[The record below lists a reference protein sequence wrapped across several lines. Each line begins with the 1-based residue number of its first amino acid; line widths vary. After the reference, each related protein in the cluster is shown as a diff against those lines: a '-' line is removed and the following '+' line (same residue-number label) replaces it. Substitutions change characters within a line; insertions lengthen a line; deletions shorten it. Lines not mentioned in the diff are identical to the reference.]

1 MRKRLALKLAAICV
15 FVRCKKHHSVAAI
28 LWYVLYEFNV
38 SQEIN
43 YMAQHHSSTPSSD
56 KGVIYAPWERAFN
69 RVLTPFEEFIHR
81 QTTSGLLLM
90 GAAVIAL
97 FLANGSLAEAYQH
110 FIHTPVKIAIGDWGI
125 NMSLHHWVN
134 DGLMALFFF
143 VVGLELK
150 REMMV
155 GELSDMRQA
164 ALPIIAAIGGMVV
177 PALIYLAFNHEG
189 EAMRGWGIPM
199 ATDIAFAVGALVLL
213 ASRVPKAL
221 ITFLVALAIAD
232 DLGAVLVIA
241 LFYTHE
247 LALPWLAAALALLA
261 VLFMFNFAGIRKVMP
276 YFIIAVFLW
285 YALLQSGVHATLAG
299 VLGAFT
305 VPARSKY
312 DPSLF
317 ADRVNELI
325 DRFIASRHQDDSLLT
340 NEKLYSVVQ
349 NLEESVSGVQ
359 TPLQRLEHIW
369 HLPVAFIVIP
379 IFAIFNA
386 GIPIQLNSLGDT
398 LTHPVMLGVA
408 FGLFFG
414 KFIGITGAC
423 WLALKFGIGQ
433 LPTGTRFSQVAAVS
447 VLGGIGFTMSIFI
460 AELGFEN
467 QPEYLLMAK
476 TGVLLASL
484 FAGVTGFI
492 WLCFLGKKP
501 A

>member
-1 MRKRLALKLAAICV
+1 M
-15 FVRCKKHHSVAAI
+15 S
-28 LWYVLYEFNV
+28 N
-38 SQEIN
+38 
-43 YMAQHHSSTPSSD
+43 QHQSTLNAD
-56 KGVIYAPWERAFN
+56 KGVIYAPWERAFS

-90 GAAVIAL
+90 GAALIAL
-97 FLANGSLAEAYQH
+97 LLANGQYADIYHH
-110 FIHTPVKIAIGDWGI
+110 FIHTPISLSIGSWGI

-150 REMMV
+150 REIMV
-155 GELSDMRQA
+155 GELSDLRQA
-164 ALPIIAAIGGMVV
+164 ALPIIAAFGGMVV
-177 PALIYLAFNHEG
+177 PALIYFAFNHDG
-189 EAMRGWGIPM
+189 AAARGWGVPM
-199 ATDIAFAVGALVLL
+199 ATDIAFAVGVLVLL
-213 ASRVPKAL
+213 AGRVPKAL

-241 LFYTHE
+241 LFYTQE
-247 LALPWLAAALALLA
+247 LALIWLAVSIALLA
-261 VLFMFNFAGIRKVMP
+261 ILLTFNFAGIRKVMP
-276 YFIIAVFLW
+276 YFAIAVLLW

-317 ADRVNELI
+317 ADRINQQV
-325 DRFIASRHQDDSLLT
+325 DRFIASRNQDDSLMT
-340 NEKLYSVVQ
+340 NEKLYTIVQ
-349 NLEESVSGVQ
+349 NLEESVRGVQ

-386 GIPIQLNSLGDT
+386 GIPLQLGELSET
-398 LTHPVMLGVA
+398 FSHPVMLGVM
-408 FGLFFG
+408 FGLLFG
-414 KFIGITGAC
+414 KFIGISGAC
-423 WLALKFGIGQ
+423 WLALRLGIGQ
-433 LPTGTRFSQVAAVS
+433 LPTDTRFSQIAAVS

-460 AELGFEN
+460 AELGFAN

-476 TGVLLASL
+476 TGVLAASL
-484 FAGVTGFI
+484 LAGVSGFV
-492 WLCFLGKKP
+492 WLWYLGRKTH
-501 A
+501 

>member
-1 MRKRLALKLAAICV
+1 MSRD
-15 FVRCKKHHSVAAI
+15 HHP
-28 LWYVLYEFNV
+28 LPNTETG
-38 SQEIN
+38 
-43 YMAQHHSSTPSSD
+43 H
-56 KGVIYAPWERAFN
+56 IYAPWERAFS

-90 GAAVIAL
+90 GTAIIAL
-97 FLANGSLAEAYQH
+97 VLANGFLAEAYLH
-110 FIHTPVKIAIGDWGI
+110 FIHTPVTVSIGQWAI

-150 REMMV
+150 REIMV

-189 EAMRGWGIPM
+189 GAARGWGIPM

-213 ASRVPKAL
+213 AGRVPKAL

-241 LFYTHE
+241 LFYTQE
-247 LALPWLAAALALLA
+247 LALNWLVASVALLA
-261 VLFMFNFAGIRKVMP
+261 ILLTFNFAGIRKVMP
-276 YFIIAVFLW
+276 YFVVAVLLW

-317 ADRVNELI
+317 VERIKAQVERY
-325 DRFIASRHQDDSLLT
+325 IASHQQGDSLMT

-349 NLEESVSGVQ
+349 NLEQSVQGVQ

-379 IFAIFNA
+379 IFALFNA
-386 GIPIQLNSLGDT
+386 GIPLQFSALGET
-398 LTHPVMLGVA
+398 FMHPVMLGVT
-408 FGLFFG
+408 FGLLFG

-423 WLALKFGIGQ
+423 WLALRLGVGR
-433 LPTGTRFSQVAAVS
+433 LPSGTRFSQIAAVS

-460 AELGFEN
+460 AELGFAS

-476 TGVLLASL
+476 TGVLAASVLAGL
-484 FAGVTGFI
+484 VGFV
-492 WLCFLGKKP
+492 WLWWLGRKMP
-501 A
+501 D

>member
-1 MRKRLALKLAAICV
+1 MSHEQRPNKDSK
-15 FVRCKKHHSVAAI
+15 
-28 LWYVLYEFNV
+28 
-38 SQEIN
+38 QGIN
-43 YMAQHHSSTPSSD
+43 
-56 KGVIYAPWERAFN
+56 YAPWERAFS

-97 FLANGSLAEAYQH
+97 FLANGVYADIYQH
-110 FIHTPVKIAIGDWGI
+110 FIHTPVSVNIGSWGL

-150 REMMV
+150 REIMV
-155 GELSDMRQA
+155 GELSDLRQA
-164 ALPIIAAIGGMVV
+164 ALPIIAAVGGMLV
-177 PALIYLAFNHEG
+177 PALIYLAFNHNT
-189 EAMRGWGIPM
+189 EAARGWGIPM
-199 ATDIAFAVGALVLL
+199 ATDIAFAVGVLVLL
-213 ASRVPKAL
+213 AGRVPKAL

-241 LFYTHE
+241 LFYTQE
-247 LALPWLAAALALLA
+247 LALNWLVASVALVAILLT
-261 VLFMFNFAGIRKVMP
+261 FNFAGIRKVMP
-276 YFIIAVFLW
+276 YFVIAVLLW

-317 ADRVNELI
+317 ADLINQQI
-325 DRFIASRHQDDSLLT
+325 DRFIASRHQDDSLMT
-340 NEKLYSVVQ
+340 NEKLYTIVQ
-349 NLEESVSGVQ
+349 NLEESVKGVQ
-359 TPLQRLEHIW
+359 TPLQQLEHVW
-369 HLPVAFIVIP
+369 HLPVAFLVIP

-386 GIPIQLNSLGDT
+386 GIPLEVGSLGDT
-398 LTHPVMLGVA
+398 FSHPVLLGVT
-408 FGLFFG
+408 FGLLFG

-423 WLALKFGIGQ
+423 WLALRLGIGQ
-433 LPTGTRFSQVAAVS
+433 LPTGTRFSQIAAVS

-460 AELGFEN
+460 AELGFAD

-476 TGVLLASL
+476 TGVLAASL
-484 FAGVTGFI
+484 LAGILGFV
-492 WLCFLGKKP
+492 WLWWLGR
-501 A
+501 ATHQEH